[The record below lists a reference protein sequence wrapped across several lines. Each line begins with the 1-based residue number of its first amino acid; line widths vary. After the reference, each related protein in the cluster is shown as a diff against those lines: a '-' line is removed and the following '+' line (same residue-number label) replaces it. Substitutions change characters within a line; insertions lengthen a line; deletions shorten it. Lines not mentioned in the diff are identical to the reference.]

1 MDRPV
6 IVFLKAFAT
15 VFIIAPWAMLVM
27 VSFAFLMVGYSHNL
41 FLLAGLCV
49 YCTAEALW
57 KPGQGRMI
65 RFGLFIGLAMLSWL
79 IWGFLTDDDPR
90 SAIHASNEVTE
101 SVRKGI
107 AYYLVFS
114 AWLLNLTLLLLP
126 AGLTTSAKSTAGL
139 DTKRQNS
146 SHHSN

>member
-1 MDRPV
+1 MHRPV

-15 VFIIAPWAMLVM
+15 ICIIAPWAMVVM
-27 VSFAFLMVGYSHNL
+27 TSFVLLMVGYSHPL

-57 KPGQGRMI
+57 KPDQGRMI
-65 RFGLFIGLAMLSWL
+65 RFGLIIGLAMLSWL

-90 SAIHASNEVTE
+90 FAIHASNKVTE

-114 AWLLNLTLLLLP
+114 AWLLNLILLVLP
-126 AGLTTSAKSTAGL
+126 ASLTTSESTTGS

-146 SHHSN
+146 SHH